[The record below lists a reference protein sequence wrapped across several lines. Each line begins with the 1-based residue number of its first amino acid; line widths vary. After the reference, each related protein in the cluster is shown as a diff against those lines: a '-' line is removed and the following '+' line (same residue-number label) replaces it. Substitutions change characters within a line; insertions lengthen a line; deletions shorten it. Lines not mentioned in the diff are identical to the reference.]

1 MKVRFFN
8 ATINVNSAA
17 ISFIAASLWMVA
29 PVAANDD
36 LSFEWDWAVSYET
49 AKLRDSAFMDAQG
62 SARDSL
68 NALLDVQVNYQNIS
82 GLFTLYS
89 QGLYLNQQG
98 EHEWWGEADNQ
109 LLIRELAWQGEWQVG
124 DTTLDVSA
132 GKLRVDWG
140 VGYGYRPLDLFKP
153 YRQNPVGLVAEEG
166 AGVFSLSYYDMSGV
180 WTAIATDSSWGLQDQ
195 SALDQAAEQRG
206 FGIRRYALVG
216 DTEYQLIGYYDDV
229 RRGLLGASAIAVL
242 DESLAMHSSLLWQK
256 QSVGYQ
262 FKNEGQP
269 SGRYQP
275 VTVEEQGSAFQALV
289 GLNWAN
295 QAGHNLIAEYWYD
308 SRAWSK
314 SQWEQAI
321 ARGEWLS
328 QSSDTTLL
336 ATSYAQGFQHAN
348 IVQHNLMLHW
358 RWDLEAWTAWRG
370 RADLEWLSDITPTL
384 DVMYSP
390 QDGGVIVTQWLNY
403 QWIDTGDQSV
413 EVEVAARFLTGDDH
427 SAYAQINDKNM
438 IVFNIKGKF

>member
-8 ATINVNSAA
+8 SINSISISA
-17 ISFIAASLWMVA
+17 FIAASLWMAA
-29 PVAANDD
+29 PVAANDE

-49 AKLRDSAFMDAQG
+49 DKQRDSAFMESQG
-62 SARDSL
+62 DARDSL
-68 NALLDVQVNYQNIS
+68 NALLDVQVNYQNVS

-98 EHEWWGEADNQ
+98 DSAWWENADNQ

-166 AGVFSLSYYDMSGV
+166 AGVFSLSHYDMAGE
-180 WTAIATDSSWGLQDQ
+180 WTVIATDSSWGQQEQ

-206 FGIRRYALVG
+206 VGIRRYALVG
-216 DTEYQLIGYYDDV
+216 DTEYQWIGYYDDV
-229 RRGLLGASAIAVL
+229 RRGLLGASAIAVW
-242 DESLAMHSSLLWQK
+242 DESIAMHGSLLWQK

-262 FKNEGQP
+262 FQNEGLP
-269 SGRYQP
+269 SDLYQP
-275 VTVEEQGSAFQALV
+275 VMVGEQGSALQALV

-295 QAGHNLIAEYWYD
+295 QAGHNVIAEYWYD

-314 SQWEQAI
+314 SQWDQAI
-321 ARGEWLS
+321 ARGESLS
-328 QSSDTTLL
+328 QSPDTGLL
-336 ATSYAQGFQHAN
+336 ATSYAQGLLHAN

-358 RWDLEAWTAWRG
+358 RWDLEAWAAWQG
-370 RADLEWLSDITPTL
+370 SADLGWLSDVTPTL
-384 DVMYSP
+384 DVMFSP
-390 QDGGVIVTQWLNY
+390 QDGGVIMTQWLNY
-403 QWIDTGDQSV
+403 QWVDTGAQSV

-427 SAYAQINDKNM
+427 SAYAQINDKYM